1 MMSPAMISRRWG
13 VLATRGG
20 LVLAL
25 MGAPTAAIAH
35 PPSNPLMSTTAGRAH
50 HHAWDMLASVMTEV
64 PPAELGALLAAVA
77 GLGLAWALR
86 RHRRAWPIALAV
98 IIASGAF
105 EDGLHSVHHLADPE
119 GAAKCA
125 VAAASTHSEGVSAE
139 SRPIPAPEFAL
150 RGAMPARQDALL
162 LLSLHA
168 LPDGRAPPLRSST

>member
-13 VLATRGG
+13 VLATWGG

-25 MGAPTAAIAH
+25 MAAPTAAIAY
-35 PPSNPLMSTTAGRAH
+35 PPSNPLTSITAGHAH
-50 HHAWDMLASVMTEV
+50 HHAWDMLASVIPGGTQAGV
-64 PPAELGALLAAVA
+64 GALLVAVA
-77 GLGLAWALR
+77 GFGLAWALR
-86 RHRRAWPIALAV
+86 RRHGAWPIALAV
-98 IIASGAF
+98 IIASGVF
-105 EDGLHSVHHLADPE
+105 ENGLHSVHHLADPE

-139 SRPIPAPEFAL
+139 SRPIPAPELAL